1 MNALYLT
8 LKRMIENGNTE
19 GLEFKIDIFYAAGKL
34 SDAEYDE
41 LVWMLRGG
49 DASGS

>member
-8 LKRMIENGNTE
+8 LKRMIENGNTD

-34 SDAEYDE
+34 SDAEYEE
-41 LVWMLRGG
+41 LTGMLKGG
-49 DASGS
+49 DGNE

>member
-34 SDAEYDE
+34 SDAEYEE
-41 LVWMLRGG
+41 LIGMLKGG
-49 DASGS
+49 DK